1 MKKKRAGAQRNEK
14 LACMIISMFDEVWGE
29 RSSKAR
35 CLAEDIASA
44 AASTKN
50 KEVEKVFLAVH
61 DAFDFGHDA

>member
-1 MKKKRAGAQRNEK
+1 
-14 LACMIISMFDEVWGE
+14 MIISMFDEVWGE